1 MPTLNEKFEAWWKEH
16 PTRDFKHPYDADHDV
31 FLAGAKAE
39 REEVLEIIREAN
51 ATYHFQPEPIAVE
64 IARRIK
70 ERDNG

>member
-16 PTRDFKHPYDADHDV
+16 PTRDFKHPLDADREV

-39 REEVLEIIREAN
+39 REEVLAITRRVDAEHLDRRETIDEIE
-51 ATYHFQPEPIAVE
+51 
-64 IARRIK
+64 RRIK